1 MLLLALADVEQIVRD
16 ASRSTHHRG
25 ALLSR
30 RPFKSYSC
38 KALAGRLAD
47 HSQLKSDFFSPANHL
62 GVVEMRVGVGV
73 ERAVLL
79 LTGV

>member
-1 MLLLALADVEQIVRD
+1 MLSSIN
-16 ASRSTHHRG
+16 
-25 ALLSR
+25 
-30 RPFKSYSC
+30 
-38 KALAGRLAD
+38 LAGRLAD
-47 HSQLKSDFFSPANHL
+47 HSELKSVLFLPANHL